1 MLEEM
6 YDLYD
11 PLLKTLHKIN
21 TEYGWDNKTADVAY
35 SLMKSIT
42 NPTLHSGH

>member
-1 MLEEM
+1 M

-21 TEYGWDNKTADVAY
+21 TEHEWDSKTTDETY

-42 NPTLHSGH
+42 DPTFTVD